1 MVLNCLGWLKGVLL
15 LTDSRIN
22 KLKIIDEG
30 NATILQQFWKGKGAI
45 LSTGTCDSM

>member
-1 MVLNCLGWLKGVLL
+1 MRQLLNTDLYKIMVLNCLGWLKGVLR

-30 NATILQQFWKGKGAI
+30 NATILQRF
-45 LSTGTCDSM
+45 